1 MEIKNEQ
8 EQQFYGKREKVLDY
22 EYTDFWYKEKL

>member
-8 EQQFYGKREKVLDY
+8 EQQFSEKREKVLDY

>member
-8 EQQFYGKREKVLDY
+8 ERQSFGKREKVLDY

>member
-8 EQQFYGKREKVLDY
+8 EQQSFGKWEKVLDY

>member
-8 EQQFYGKREKVLDY
+8 KQQFSEKWEKVLDY
-22 EYTDFWYKEKL
+22 EYTDFWHKKM